1 MQQHEKLLLYLLFY
15 IKQVF
20 KLNLY
25 YIRAYFLGD
34 FDSSLFVLN
43 ETRRFS
49 IGAE

>member
-15 IKQVF
+15 IKLF